1 MLKWCETVYTKKSF
15 MFAVLSRRTFYKNVA
30 KNIIKYRDRET
41 LVTEIILLTKYV
53 KTWIYL
59 YGISEKKLF
68 CEKK

>member
-1 MLKWCETVYTKKSF
+1 